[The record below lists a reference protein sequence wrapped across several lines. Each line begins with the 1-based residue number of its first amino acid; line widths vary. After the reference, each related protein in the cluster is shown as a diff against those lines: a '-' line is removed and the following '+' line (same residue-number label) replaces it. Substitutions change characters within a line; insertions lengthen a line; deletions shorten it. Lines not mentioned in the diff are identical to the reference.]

1 MFIYNLNSS
10 IAKENRQQLGTVTV
24 TKNGELKVSPNI
36 VKSLTEDELADLSRR
51 SLDAFSVL
59 LTGTVNKEM
68 FSFYFLPK
76 YDRTSVI
83 YFWMGNKR
91 CIGHILKKNYH
102 LNFESDVPACI
113 RALCTKEL
121 NEKKIRYYYN
131 GSYHN

>member
-10 IAKENRQQLGTVTV
+10 ITKENRQQLGTVTV

>member
-36 VKSLTEDELADLSRR
+36 VKTLTTDKLADLSRR
-51 SLDAFSVL
+51 ALDAFSVL
-59 LTGTVNKEM
+59 NTGKVDKGM
-68 FSFYFLPK
+68 FSFSFIPR
-76 YDRTSVI
+76 YDRTSII
-83 YFWMGNKR
+83 YFQMGNKR
-91 CIGHILKKNYH
+91 CIGYILKKNYH

-113 RALCTKEL
+113 RALCMKEL